1 MSRIS
6 FCTRVRAISA
16 EYSLSLSIYH
26 RLCLGEVADD
36 TPYTKIQARLPEG
49 LDVFLASSLIIS
61 VSGMVDK
68 EDVPSEV
75 IESSATC
82 RQLGKC
88 LRLNSIALGIESV
101 SDCRIDDAG
110 IPRIIL
116 VPSRPL
122 PPDGTAVHAKL
133 VEIQLKYIWKTI
145 QQEGSDSPPDMRISP
160 SLCDD
165 SHPFDTRL
173 LLPISL
179 LLMEAHH
186 KFLTWHLVKRYPL
199 IFGPR
204 AQNLDKELAYFTPIS
219 RAICSIIARS
229 PNPTFR
235 EEAQSQINRIKSQ
248 RTSSLRKVS
257 EAVLDVLGNQDDN
270 ESYFSVE
277 KRVETDE
284 DVLCSAMIN
293 LFIYGTK
300 RTQFRPQES
309 VMQDGSDVELSDD
322 DHIPT
327 TEEDFVHLSNMEDR
341 SADTEASTP
350 LDPPLTNASK
360 DELDALAW
368 MLNAPLLRKKP
379 DTHSAPASKD
389 EALMDTNATRK
400 SDRSTPRPV
409 STLQPVIT
417 PSDSG
422 EQHASHPH
430 VPSTPNPELSY
441 SPSQL
446 SSSSSLVNDEAPV
459 PSPIPPDD
467 CEHDL
472 FFEVDD
478 SENSALMSTVSTTHS
493 ADVALP
499 CTCDDDS
506 LRSPYEEEH
515 ASQPHPNPELSYSP
529 SQHPLSAPAPPDGE
543 QDLLFDMEDILSDTS
558 QDVDDDLDLDLDL
571 AAFDMDMDTDNTNL
585 PQDEVNTVTLSN
597 DSDSDGLEDFED
609 SHLDEAPLSVSI
621 SPHSHIPSTLHQ
633 LIFHGRNAGTY
644 CMDEEGD
651 YEDMLQDF

>member
-16 EYSLSLSIYH
+16 EYSLSLNIYH
-26 RLCLGEVADD
+26 RLRIGEVADD
-36 TPYTKIQARLPEG
+36 APYAKIQARLPEG

-75 IESSATC
+75 VESSATC

-101 SDCRIDDAG
+101 SDCKIDDSG

-122 PPDGTAVHAKL
+122 RPDDTAVHAKL
-133 VEIQLKYIWKTI
+133 VEIQLKYIWKTT
-145 QQEGSDSPPDMRISP
+145 QQEGSDSPPDMRTSP
-160 SLCDD
+160 SLHDD
-165 SHPFDTRL
+165 PHPFDTRL

-219 RAICSIIARS
+219 RAVCSIIARS

-235 EEAQSQINRIKSQ
+235 EEAQSRINRIKSQ
-248 RTSSLRKVS
+248 RTASLCKVT
-257 EAVLDVLGNQDDN
+257 EAVLDVLGNRGAN
-270 ESYFSVE
+270 GSYFSAE
-277 KRVETDE
+277 ERTDSDE
-284 DVLCSAMIN
+284 DILCSAMIN
-293 LFIYGTK
+293 LFNYGTK

-309 VMQDGSDVELSDD
+309 VMQGGSDVELPDD

-327 TEEDFVHLSNMEDR
+327 TEEDFVHLPNIEDR
-341 SADTEASTP
+341 TADIEASTP
-350 LDPPLTNASK
+350 FDPPLTNASN

-368 MLNAPLLRKKP
+368 MLNAPLLCKKP
-379 DTHSAPASKD
+379 DTHSAPTSGD
-389 EALMDTNATRK
+389 ECLMDTDSVRK
-400 SDRSTPRPV
+400 SDHRSTPRPV
-409 STLQPVIT
+409 SSLQPVTT
-417 PSDSG
+417 PSGSG
-422 EQHASHPH
+422 EEHTSHLY

-441 SPSQL
+441 SPSQPL
-446 SSSSSLVNDEAPV
+446 SSSSLVNNEAPV
-459 PSPIPPDD
+459 PSPISPDD
-467 CEHDL
+467 CGHVL
-472 FFEVDD
+472 FFDVDD
-478 SENSALMSTVSTTHS
+478 TENSASMSTISMTHS
-493 ADVALP
+493 VDVALP
-499 CTCDDDS
+499 CTCDEGS
-506 LRSPYEEEH
+506 LRSPHEEEH
-515 ASQPHPNPELSYSP
+515 ASQPHPNPELSYLP
-529 SQHPLSAPAPPDGE
+529 SQHPLSAPVPPDGE
-543 QDLLFDMEDILSDTS
+543 QDLFFDMDDILSGTS
-558 QDVDDDLDLDLDL
+558 QDMDNDLDFDFDL
-571 AAFDMDMDTDNTNL
+571 AAFDMDMDTDTVNL
-585 PQDEVNTVTLSN
+585 LQGEVNRVTLLN

-609 SHLDEAPLSVSI
+609 SHLDEASPVSI
-621 SPHSHIPSTLHQ
+621 SPHSHIPSALYQ
-633 LIFHGRNAGTY
+633 LIFHGGNASTY
-644 CMDEEGD
+644 RMDEEGD